1 MSILKS
7 SQRATSNLASIL
19 DSTRPIS
26 SRSKVR
32 PRAHYH
38 KVNRPFLWRTS
49 KSHFHFKYFWVLLP
63 DHASTSITPAVS
75 IGNTVL
81 LHNFGVFGKER
92 VISTTKQEHF
102 SPQRPSILEN
112 FASMDDSWRQ
122 NKDLRQHYCVVLHVG
137 SSFWCR
143 PNIAFPNKRLPT
155 RSFSS
160 KVSMALARSWK
171 SLSSFESIPGM
182 LCIACLGREWQNDP
196 ANHANLTLLPPNRS
210 SFLDPNEFGP
220 NFYRKSWTARARV
233 TTSLMVQDTTSRQ
246 LLSASYLALGE
257 DPQRQNVSGFCT
269 NTKRHRRVNGKVAVS
284 LKISTISNPNT
295 TSSYWSL
302 SWKARQIYLASHQT
316 NKSQQRSQKWQNL
329 STASVCQ
336 VSRSSPFRSER
347 IAGSSVPLIHNAS
360 GRFHRRS

>member
-1 MSILKS
+1 
-7 SQRATSNLASIL
+7 
-19 DSTRPIS
+19 
-26 SRSKVR
+26 
-32 PRAHYH
+32 
-38 KVNRPFLWRTS
+38 
-49 KSHFHFKYFWVLLP
+49 
-63 DHASTSITPAVS
+63 
-75 IGNTVL
+75 
-81 LHNFGVFGKER
+81 
-92 VISTTKQEHF
+92 
-102 SPQRPSILEN
+102 
-112 FASMDDSWRQ
+112 MDDSCRQ
-122 NKDLRQHYCVVLHVG
+122 HKDLRQHYCVG

-155 RSFSS
+155 RSCSS
-160 KVSMALARSWK
+160 KASMALARSWK

-210 SFLDPNEFGP
+210 SFFDPNEFGP
-220 NFYRKSWTARARV
+220 NSFRKSWTARARV
-233 TTSLMVQDTTSRQ
+233 TTSLMVQDTTSCQ

-316 NKSQQRSQKWQNL
+316 NKSQQRSQNDKTYPPQAFAKYLAQVPSGLNGSPAALYLWF
-329 STASVCQ
+329 TA
-336 VSRSSPFRSER
+336 
-347 IAGSSVPLIHNAS
+347 AS
-360 GRFHRRS
+360 GRFHRRFSAGSLPSIRWNDPLHSPFLGRQNQFFWREL